1 MLMPRTTRWTLL
13 LILPALLGCTSG
25 SADRGIAVDPPMP
38 AVRVGEQM
46 VLSAEPLEDLAHPP
60 EWEVQEP
67 SGGGFLNSRG
77 MRTTYVAPVS
87 AGRYTLVLRSTR
99 PDGSKIKS
107 TQVIRVLPLLQIEP
121 SQVRLAPRGTADF
134 NVRIKGLPKSTVTW
148 SIEESEGGSIS
159 SDGTYTAPGH
169 SGLYHVVATSTL
181 DSDAVAI
188 ATVHVE

>member
-1 MLMPRTTRWTLL
+1 
-13 LILPALLGCTSG
+13 
-25 SADRGIAVDPPMP
+25 MP

-46 VLSAEPLEDLAHPP
+46 VLNAEPLEDLAQPP

-77 MRTTYVAPVS
+77 MRTTYIAPVS

-107 TQVIRVLPLLQIEP
+107 TQVIRVLPLIQIEP
-121 SQVRLAPRGTADF
+121 SQIRLAPRGTTTF
-134 NVRIKGLPKSTVTW
+134 NVRIKGLPKTSVTW
-148 SIEESEGGSIS
+148 SLEESEGGNIS
-159 SDGTYTAPGH
+159 SDGTYTAPAH
-169 SGLYHVVATSTL
+169 AGLYHVVATSTQ

-188 ATVHVE
+188 ATVQVE